1 MQGNRNVQ
9 YYDDN
14 TVSIYDIWLAIKK
27 RRWLICI
34 IALLSFVVSLGYS
47 FVTPNVYKISNVLIL
62 SHGMNLLGQEREFS
76 SSADK
81 SLFNVS
87 EIKSAI
93 TVLQT
98 LSKRQQM
105 NKLALEESISKV
117 IKDIKVSEIEEKE
130 LLELEVNT
138 LDSEAG
144 VRVINAITKYVN
156 NLPFVL
162 KRIEQRKQLLKK
174 NIEELRRII
183 ADPWSYSNLPDN
195 ATISEILISLYK
207 LRKNYNEISLNID
220 ELEKGKVM
228 ALAGET
234 LAPEKPYRPKRT
246 WITVIGLVCG
256 VFLGIFIAFFT
267 EWMASARREHESQQ

>member
-34 IALLSFVVSLGYS
+34 IALLSFVVSLSYS

-62 SHGMNLLGQEREFS
+62 SHSIDSLEQKLPS
-76 SSADK
+76 SEDK
-81 SLFNVS
+81 SLFNMS

-93 TVLQT
+93 TLLPD
-98 LSKRQQM
+98 LSKRQQAR
-105 NKLALEESISKV
+105 KLGLEESVLEV
-117 IKDIKVSEIEEKE
+117 IKDIKISKIKDSE
-130 LLELEVNT
+130 LLVLEVNT
-138 LDSEAG
+138 HDSEAG
-144 VRVINAITKYVN
+144 VKVINAMAKYAN
-156 NLPFVL
+156 ALPFVR

-174 NIEELRRII
+174 NRDELRRII
-183 ADPWSYSNLPDN
+183 VDPWGYCTLPDN
-195 ATISEILISLYK
+195 ATMPEVLISLYK

-220 ELEKGKVM
+220 ELEKGEVM

-234 LAPEKPYRPKRT
+234 LAPEIPYRPKRVR
-246 WITVIGLVCG
+246 ITVLGLVGG

>member
-62 SHGMNLLGQEREFS
+62 SHSIDSLEQKLPS
-76 SSADK
+76 SEDK
-81 SLFNVS
+81 SLFNMS

-93 TVLQT
+93 TLLPD
-98 LSKRQQM
+98 LSKRQQAE
-105 NKLALEESISKV
+105 KLGLEESVLEV
-117 IKDIKVSEIEEKE
+117 IKDIKISKIKDSE
-130 LLELEVNT
+130 LLVLEVNT
-138 LDSEAG
+138 HDSEAG
-144 VRVINAITKYVN
+144 VKVINAMAKYAN
-156 NLPFVL
+156 ALPFVL

-234 LAPEKPYRPKRT
+234 LAPEIPYKPKRVR
-246 WITVIGLVCG
+246 ITVLGLVGG